1 MDYYSFLGGEEYK
14 DLGLYKDRRG
24 EFFIY
29 QIRQLLARYYLE
41 RLSNGLGEI
50 PEFNFW
56 EPVETGYYSSLTFY
70 NGVNFPSR
78 SNYYMMY
85 LNKDNQRYLD
95 HLYNYEHRMFEAID
109 SGFFLL
115 PNGDKMPID
124 KPESI
129 EYLGNLIQMNK
140 DSLGNFYYYGML
152 EMLGRRLLGASVHS
166 FDSFHQIPRSVASFP
181 FYCRDA

>member
-1 MDYYSFLGGEEYK
+1 MDYYAFLGGEEF
-14 DLGLYKDRRG
+14 GLKKDRRG
-24 EFFIY
+24 EFFMY
-29 QIRQLLARYYLE
+29 QIRQLLSRYYLE

-56 EPVETGYYSSLTFY
+56 EPIETGFYSGLSYY

-95 HLYNYEHRMFEAID
+95 HLYNYEHRIFEAID

-115 PNGDKMPID
+115 PDGKKLPLD

-140 DSLGNFYYYGML
+140 DTLGNFYYYGMI
-152 EMLGRRLLGASVHS
+152 EMLGRRLIGGSVHT
-166 FDSFHQIPRSVASFP
+166 FDAYNAVPR
-181 FYCRDA
+181 